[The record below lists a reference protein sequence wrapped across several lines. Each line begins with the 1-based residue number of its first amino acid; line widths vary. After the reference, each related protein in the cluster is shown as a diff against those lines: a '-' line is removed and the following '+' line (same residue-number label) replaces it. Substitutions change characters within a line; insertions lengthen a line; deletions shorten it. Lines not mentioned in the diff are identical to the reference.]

1 MNGESFSKP
10 VDGDRWLFSVSPL
23 LLSLSLFSF
32 SPITHVVHV
41 TSSNFLEVKLN
52 KCAWKET
59 RNCIFAEESSLYNY
73 CRLFSCTSIQLNHKH
88 EKQIR
93 ALYCTGKKNLLLGE

>member
-1 MNGESFSKP
+1 MAFQ
-10 VDGDRWLFSVSPL
+10 RLSP
-23 LLSLSLFSF
+23 LSLFSF

-59 RNCIFAEESSLYNY
+59 RSCSFAEESSLYNY
-73 CRLFSCTSIQLNHKH
+73 VVFVYVHLNK
-88 EKQIR
+88 I
-93 ALYCTGKKNLLLGE
+93 TNKKSRSDLGIVQVK